1 MNRKLLMSFVFVL
14 AIVFSVVAQDRTI
27 SGKVTS
33 SEDGS
38 PLPGVSV
45 SVKGSTKGTVTGSDG
60 TYKIGVPANATI
72 NFSFVGY
79 QKTIIPI
86 GSKTVVDVVLTSDA
100 SEIEE
105 VVVVGYGAT
114 IKKKEATGATSNL
127 KGEVIE
133 NLPMQS
139 FDRALQGRL
148 PGVQVQSS
156 NGVPGGAVSVR
167 IRGTGSIT
175 AGNEPLYIVDGIQL
189 NNRNDGGGTVSTNP
203 LSFLNPD
210 DIESIDVLKDAASAA
225 IYGSQAA
232 NGVVLITT
240 KKGKAGRTKV
250 TLNYFGG
257 IVEPVPTLRTMSSQE
272 FINARITALQ
282 TTNPTVAPATVRGNA
297 LAGLGFS
304 RDFTDAEIAALPT
317 YDWQKEVYKTGTAS
331 NYEASIQ
338 GGNDKTSFY
347 TSFSLNQQDASL
359 INIDFK
365 RLAARVSIDHK
376 ISNKVKLETGV
387 NLSQIKQRGP
397 YGDARGSTAFS
408 APQYAAP
415 LILPFNRI
423 YNDDGTYYGMP
434 ASGITM
440 AGDLSGNVV
449 AASDL
454 IKSENSINQLV
465 GNIGLTYTI
474 SKDLI
479 FKALGGLDYRL
490 LSTSFFGDQRLADYN
505 AVRGSL
511 TEGNNNNLNYT
522 TNATLN
528 YFKAIA
534 KNHNVKI
541 LIGGEYR
548 SEVNTGTSFNAN
560 GFPTP
565 ELNTANAA
573 AEPSS
578 VGGFWTAV
586 KTAGIFT
593 NIGYD
598 YNKKYLINF
607 VGRYDGSSRF
617 GANNQWGFFP
627 SVSAK
632 WNIME
637 ENFLKNSTAVTDLG
651 LRFSYGS
658 TGNSQIGNF
667 DSRRLYGLGG
677 VYQGFS
683 AITPSQLGNPN
694 LRWERNVTLNLG
706 LDYGFFK
713 GKVKGSVEVFER
725 TSKDLLLTR
734 SIPQTNGF
742 SNITENVGEV
752 VNRGF
757 EFGIS
762 TTNFDNGGF
771 RWITD
776 FNITFLD
783 NKVTKLYEGQEILP
797 GNLSVRVGSSLGTN
811 VNVPFAGVNPANGR
825 PMWYDLN
832 DNITYV
838 VRTADQRS
846 LGHNVL
852 SKSFGGL
859 TNTISYKGFELVA
872 LFQYDFGR
880 VLPNFQEFRL
890 ADNAGALR
898 NGLKYY
904 WDNRWTTPGQITDVP
919 RPADAR
925 TEISG
930 RVSSY
935 QTISRFYQ
943 DASYIRLKQ
952 VGLSYSLP
960 NKVISRIGFQS
971 VKLYTQAINLLTWT
985 KWTGF
990 DPEFNDTSAAGI
1002 LNPNA
1007 GTGNQGVIP
1016 QSRSFIFG
1024 VQIGL

>member
-14 AIVFSVVAQDRTI
+14 ALVFNVVAQDRTVT
-27 SGKVTS
+27 GKVTS

-45 SVKGSTKGTVTGSDG
+45 GVKGSTKGTVTGTDG
-60 TYKIGVPANATI
+60 SYKISVPANATI
-72 NFSFVGY
+72 NFSFVGF
-79 QKTIIPI
+79 QKTAIPI
-86 GSKTVVDVVLTSDA
+86 GSRTVVDVVLTSDA

-114 IKKKEATGATSNL
+114 MKKKEATGATSNL

-175 AGNEPLYIVDGIQL
+175 AGNEPLYIVDGVQL
-189 NNRNDGGGTVSTNP
+189 NNRNDGGATVSTNP

-210 DIESIDVLKDAASAA
+210 DIESLDVLKDAATAA

-250 TLNYFGG
+250 TFNYFGG
-257 IVEPVPTLRTMSSQE
+257 IVEPVPTLKIMSSQE

-282 TTNPTVAPATVRGNA
+282 TTNPTLAPATVRGNA
-297 LAGLGFS
+297 LVGLGFS

-376 ISNKVKLETGV
+376 ISNKVKLETGL

-397 YGDARGSTAFS
+397 YGDARGSLAFS

-440 AGDLSGNVV
+440 PGDLSGNIV

-474 SKDLI
+474 NKDLI

-490 LSTSFFGDQRLADYN
+490 LYTSFFGDQRLSDYN
-505 AVRGSL
+505 ANRGQLS
-511 TEGNNNNLNYT
+511 EGNNNNLNYT

-528 YFKAIA
+528 YFKTIA
-534 KNHNVKI
+534 KNHNVKV

-548 SEVNTGTSFNAN
+548 SEVNTGTSFVAN

-578 VGGFWTAV
+578 VGGFWTGV
-586 KTAGIFT
+586 KNAGIFT

-683 AITPSQLGNPN
+683 AITPSQLGNPT

-713 GKVKGSVEVFER
+713 GKVKGSIEVFER

-742 SNITENVGEV
+742 SSITENVGEV

-762 TTNFDNGGF
+762 TTNFDKGGL
-771 RWITD
+771 RWVTD
-776 FNITFLD
+776 FNITLLD
-783 NKVTKLYEGQEILP
+783 NEVTKLYEGQDVLP
-797 GNLSVRVGSSLGTN
+797 GNLSVRVGFPLGTN

-825 PMWYDLN
+825 PMWYDIN
-832 DNITYV
+832 NNITYIGT
-838 VRTADQRS
+838 RASDQRP
-846 LGHNVL
+846 LGHNTL
-852 SKSFGGL
+852 TKQFGGL
-859 TNTISYKGFELVA
+859 TNTISYKGIELTA
-872 LFQYDFGR
+872 LLQYDFGR
-880 VLPNFQEFRL
+880 VLPNLQEFRL

-898 NGLKYY
+898 NGLAYY

-935 QTISRFYQ
+935 QTVSRFYQ

-971 VKLYTQAINLLTWT
+971 IKFYTQAINLLTWT

-990 DPEFNDTSAAGI
+990 DPEFTDLSGN
-1002 LNPNA
+1002 
-1007 GTGNQGVIP
+1007 GNQGIIP

>member
-1 MNRKLLMSFVFVL
+1 MTKKLLMSFVFLL
-14 AIVFSVVAQDRTI
+14 AFVFNVVAQDRTI

-38 PLPGVSV
+38 ALPGVSV
-45 SVKGSTKGTVTGSDG
+45 SVKGSTKGATTGSDG
-60 TYKIGVPANATI
+60 TFKISVPANATL
-72 NFSFVGY
+72 NFSFVGFKK
-79 QKTIIPI
+79 QSVAVGTKT
-86 GSKTVVDVVLTSDA
+86 TVDVVLASDA

-114 IKKKEATGATSNL
+114 VKKKEATGATSNL

-133 NLPMQS
+133 NLPLQS

-148 PGVQVQSS
+148 AGVQVQSS

-189 NNRNDGGGTVSTNP
+189 NNRNDGGATVSTNP

-225 IYGSQAA
+225 IYGAQAA

-250 TLNYFGG
+250 TLNYFRGV
-257 IVEPVPTLRTMSSQE
+257 VEPVPTLKVLNSQD
-272 FINARITALQ
+272 FISARIAALQ
-282 TTNPTVAPATVRGNA
+282 TTNPTLAPATVRGNA
-297 LAGLGFS
+297 LVGLGFS
-304 RDFTDAEIAALPT
+304 RDFSDADIAALPT
-317 YDWQKEVYKTGTAS
+317 YDWQKEVYKTGTAQ

-347 TSFSLNQQDASL
+347 TSFSYNQQDASL

-365 RLAARVSIDHK
+365 RLAGRLSIDHK
-376 ISNKVKLETGV
+376 ISSKVKIETGL
-387 NLSQIKQRGP
+387 NLSQISQRGP

-423 YNDDGTYYGMP
+423 YNDDGTFYGLP

-440 AGDLSGNVV
+440 PGDLSGNVV
-449 AASDL
+449 AAAEL

-465 GNIGLTYTI
+465 GNVGLTYSI
-474 SKDLI
+474 NKDLI
-479 FKALGGLDYRL
+479 FKVLGGLDYRL
-490 LSTSFFGDQRLADYN
+490 LYTSFFGDQRLADYN

-511 TEGNNNNLNYT
+511 SEGNNNNLNYT

-528 YFKAIA
+528 YFKTIA
-534 KNHNVKI
+534 KSHSIKI
-541 LIGGEYR
+541 LVGAEYR

-578 VGGFWTAV
+578 VGGFWTGV
-586 KTAGIFT
+586 KTAGVFT

-607 VGRYDGSSRF
+607 VARYDGSSRF

-632 WNIME
+632 WNIVE
-637 ENFLKNSTAVTDLG
+637 ENFLKNSTSVSDLG

-683 AITPSQLGNPN
+683 AITPSQLGNPD

-706 LDYGFFK
+706 LDYGFFG
-713 GKVKGSVEVFER
+713 GKVKGSIEVFER
-725 TSKDLLLTR
+725 TSKDLLLSR

-742 SNITENVGEV
+742 SSITENIGEV

-762 TTNFDNGGF
+762 TTNFDKGGF

-776 FNITFLD
+776 FNFTALD
-783 NKVTKLYEGQEILP
+783 NEVTKLYEGQDVLP
-797 GNLSVRVGSSLGTN
+797 GNLSVRVGFPLGTN

-825 PMWYDLN
+825 PMWYDPS

-838 VRTADQRS
+838 VRTADQRP

-852 SKSFGGL
+852 TKQFGGL
-859 TNTISYKGFELVA
+859 TNTISYKGIELTA
-872 LFQYDFGR
+872 LLQYDFGR

-898 NGLKYY
+898 NGLQYY

-919 RPADAR
+919 RPADVR

-935 QTISRFYQ
+935 QSISRFYQ

-960 NKVISRIGFQS
+960 NKLMSKIGFQS
-971 VKLYTQAINLLTWT
+971 VKLYGQAINLLTWT

-990 DPEFNDTSAAGI
+990 DPEFNDLSTAGI
-1002 LNPNA
+1002 ANPNN

>member
-1 MNRKLLMSFVFVL
+1 MSRKLLMNFVFLLCLMFEV
-14 AIVFSVVAQDRTI
+14 SAQDKTI

-38 PLPGVSV
+38 ALPGVSV
-45 SVKGSTKGTVTGSDG
+45 SVKGSTRGTVTGADG
-60 TYKIGVPANATI
+60 NYKIGVPANATI
-72 NFSFVGY
+72 NFSFVGF
-79 QKTIIPI
+79 KRSSIAV
-86 GSKTVVDVVLTSDA
+86 GSKTVVDVVLSSDA

-133 NLPMQS
+133 NLPLQS

-148 PGVQVQSS
+148 AGVQVQSS

-189 NNRNDGGGTVSTNP
+189 NNRNDGGASVSTNP
-203 LSFLNPD
+203 LAFLNPD
-210 DIESIDVLKDAASAA
+210 DIASIDVLKDAASAA

-250 TLNYFGG
+250 TLNYFRG
-257 IVEPVPTLRTMSSQE
+257 IVEPVPSLKLMNSQD

-282 TTNPTVAPATVRGNA
+282 TTNPTLAPAIVRGNA
-297 LAGLGFS
+297 LVGLGFN
-304 RDFTDAEIAALPT
+304 RDLSDADFAAIPT
-317 YDWQKEVYKTGTAS
+317 YDWQREVYKTGIAS

-338 GGNDKTSFY
+338 GGNDRTSFY
-347 TSFSLNQQDASL
+347 TSFSYNKQDASL
-359 INIDFK
+359 INIDFNRIAG
-365 RLAARVSIDHK
+365 RLSIDHK
-376 ISNKVKLETGV
+376 ITDKIKIETGL
-387 NLSQIKQRGP
+387 NLSQISQKGP
-397 YGDARGSTAFS
+397 YGDARGSLAFS
-408 APQYAAP
+408 APQYSAP

-423 YNDDGTYYGMP
+423 YNDDGTFYGLP
-434 ASGITM
+434 SSGITM
-440 AGDLSGNVV
+440 AGDISGNVI
-449 AASDL
+449 AASEL
-454 IKSENSINQLV
+454 VKSENSVNQLV
-465 GNIGLTYTI
+465 GNIGLTYSI
-474 SKDLI
+474 NKNLI

-490 LSTSFFGDQRLADYN
+490 LYTSFFGDPRLPDYN
-505 AVRGSL
+505 AIRGSL
-511 TEGNNNNLNYT
+511 SEGNVNNLNFT
-522 TNATLN
+522 TNTTLN
-528 YFKAIA
+528 YFKTIA
-534 KNHNVKI
+534 KSHSIKV
-541 LIGGEYR
+541 LVGAEYR
-548 SEVNTGTSFNAN
+548 SEVNTGTNFNAA

-586 KTAGIFT
+586 KNAGVFT

-607 VGRYDGSSRF
+607 VARYDGSSRF

-637 ENFLKNSTAVTDLG
+637 ENFLKNSIAVSDLG

-706 LDYGFFK
+706 LDYGFFG
-713 GKVKGSVEVFER
+713 GKVKGSVELFER
-725 TSKDLLLTR
+725 TSKDLLLSR

-742 SNITENVGEV
+742 SSITENIGEV
-752 VNRGF
+752 KNRGF

-762 TTNFDNGGF
+762 TTNIDRAGF

-776 FNITFLD
+776 FNFTAID
-783 NKVTKLYEGQEILP
+783 NEVTKLYEGQDVLP
-797 GNLSVRVGSSLGTN
+797 GNLSVRVGFPLGTN
-811 VNVPFAGVNPANGR
+811 VAVPFAGVNPANGR
-825 PMWYDLN
+825 PMWYDPS
-832 DNITYV
+832 DNITYIN
-838 VRTADQRS
+838 RTSDQRP
-846 LGHNVL
+846 LGHNTL
-852 SKSFGGL
+852 TKQFGGL
-859 TNTISYKGFELVA
+859 TNTISYKGIELTA
-872 LFQYDFGR
+872 LLQYDFGR
-880 VLPNFQEFRL
+880 VLPNLQEFRL

-898 NGLKYY
+898 NGLQYY

-919 RPADAR
+919 RPADVR

-935 QTISRFYQ
+935 QSVSRFYQ

-952 VGLSYSLP
+952 VGLSYLLP
-960 NKVISRIGFQS
+960 NKVITRIGFQS

-990 DPEFNDTSAAGI
+990 DPEFTDLSTAG
-1002 LNPNA
+1002 LNNPNA

>member
-1 MNRKLLMSFVFVL
+1 MIRKLLMGCLLMLCLIIKVN
-14 AIVFSVVAQDRTI
+14 AQERTVT
-27 SGKVTS
+27 GKITS
-33 SEDGS
+33 SEDGA

-45 SVKGSTKGTVTGSDG
+45 GLKGSTRGTVSNSDG
-60 TYKIGVPANATI
+60 TYKISVSGENATLI
-72 NFSFVGY
+72 FSFVGFSR
-79 QKTIIPI
+79 TSVPI
-86 GSKTVVDVVLTSDA
+86 GTKSSVDVTLKSDIA
-100 SEIEE
+100 DLEE
-105 VVVVGYGAT
+105 VVVTGYGAT
-114 IKKKEATGATSNL
+114 VKKKEATGATSNL
-127 KGEVIE
+127 KGDVIE
-133 NLPMQS
+133 NLPLQS

-148 PGVQVQSS
+148 SGVQVQSS

-175 AGNEPLYIVDGIQL
+175 AGNEPLYIVDGVQL
-189 NNRNDGGGTVSTNP
+189 NSRNDGGGTVSTNP

-250 TLNYFGG
+250 TLNYFRGV
-257 IVEPVPTLRTMSSQE
+257 VEPVPSLKVMNSQT
-272 FINARITALQ
+272 FINARIAALQ
-282 TTNPTVAPATVRGNA
+282 TTNPTLPLATIRGNA

-304 RDFTDAEIAALPT
+304 RDLSDADFAALPT
-317 YDWQKEVYKTGTAS
+317 YDWQGEVYKTGMAS

-347 TSFSLNQQDASL
+347 TSFSYNQQDASL

-365 RLAARVSIDHK
+365 RLAGRVSVDHK
-376 ISNKVKLETGV
+376 ISNKVKIETGL
-387 NLSQIKQRGP
+387 NLSNISQRGP
-397 YGDARGSTAFS
+397 YGDARGSLAFS
-408 APQYAAP
+408 APQYSAP

-423 YNDDGTYYGMP
+423 YNDDGSYYGLP

-440 AGDLSGNVV
+440 AGDISGNVV

-454 IKSENSINQLV
+454 IKSDNSVNQVV
-465 GNIGLTYTI
+465 GNLGLTYTI
-474 SKDLI
+474 NKNLI

-490 LSTSFFGDQRLADYN
+490 LFTSFFGDPRLSDYN
-505 AVRGSL
+505 AIRGTL

-522 TNATLN
+522 ANTTLN
-528 YFKAIA
+528 YFKTIA
-534 KNHNVKI
+534 KSHSVKI
-541 LIGGEYR
+541 LVGAEYR
-548 SEVNTGTSFNAN
+548 SEVNTGTSFNAA

-586 KTAGIFT
+586 KTAGVFT

-598 YNKKYLINF
+598 YNKKYLINL
-607 VGRYDGSSRF
+607 VARYDGSSRF
-617 GANNQWGFFP
+617 GANNQFGFFP

-632 WNIME
+632 WNIVE
-637 ENFLKNSTAVTDLG
+637 ENFLKNSLIVSDLG

-706 LDYGFFK
+706 LDYGFFG

-725 TSKDLLLTR
+725 NSKDLLLTR

-742 SNITENVGEV
+742 SSITENIGEV

-762 TTNFDNGGF
+762 TTNFDKGGF
-771 RWITD
+771 RWVTD
-776 FNITFLD
+776 FNFSALD
-783 NKVTKLYEGQEILP
+783 NKVKELYEGQDVLP
-797 GNLSVRVGSSLGTN
+797 GNLSVRVGFPLGTN
-811 VNVPFAGVNPANGR
+811 VTVPFAGVNPANGR

-832 DNITYV
+832 DNITYIN
-838 VRTADQRS
+838 RTSDQRPIGNNS
-846 LGHNVL
+846 LT
-852 SKSFGGL
+852 KQFGGL
-859 TNTISYKGFELVA
+859 TNTISYKGLELTA

-880 VLPNFQEFRL
+880 VLANLQEFRL

-898 NGLKYY
+898 NGLQYY

-919 RPADAR
+919 RPADVR

-935 QTISRFYQ
+935 QSVARFYQ

-960 NKVISRIGFQS
+960 NKVISRMGFQS

-990 DPEFNDTSAAGI
+990 DPEFTDQSGN
-1002 LNPNA
+1002 
-1007 GTGNQGVIP
+1007 GNQGIVP

>member
-1 MNRKLLMSFVFVL
+1 MTKKLLMSFVFLLCLIFRV
-14 AIVFSVVAQDRTI
+14 SAQDRTI

-38 PLPGVSV
+38 ALPGVSV
-45 SVKGSTKGTVTGSDG
+45 SVKGSTKGATTASDG
-60 TYKIGVPANATI
+60 TYKISVSGTPTLIFSYVGFKKESIPAGN
-72 NFSFVGY
+72 
-79 QKTIIPI
+79 KT
-86 GSKTVVDVVLTSDA
+86 TVDVVLSSDA

-114 IKKKEATGATSNL
+114 VKKKEATGATANL

-133 NLPMQS
+133 NLPLQS

-189 NNRNDGGGTVSTNP
+189 NNRNDGGATVSTNP
-203 LSFLNPD
+203 LAFLNPD
-210 DIESIDVLKDAASAA
+210 DIESMDVLKDAASAA
-225 IYGSQAA
+225 IYGAQAA

-250 TLNYFGG
+250 TFNYFGG
-257 IVEPVPTLRTMSSQE
+257 IVEPVPTLKMMNSQE
-272 FINARITALQ
+272 FISARITALQ
-282 TTNPTVAPATVRGNA
+282 TTNPTLAPATVRGNA

-304 RDFTDAEIAALPT
+304 RDLSDADIAALPT
-317 YDWQKEVYKTGTAS
+317 YDWQGEVYKKGTVR

-347 TSFSLNQQDASL
+347 TSFSYNQQDASL

-365 RLAARVSIDHK
+365 RLAGRLSIDHK
-376 ISNKVKLETGV
+376 ISNKVKIETGL
-387 NLSQIKQRGP
+387 NLSQISQRGP
-397 YGDARGSTAFS
+397 YGDARGSLAFS
-408 APQYAAP
+408 APQYSAP

-423 YNDDGTYYGMP
+423 YNDDGTYYGLP

-440 AGDLSGNVV
+440 AGDISGNVV

-465 GNIGLTYTI
+465 GNIGLTYSI
-474 SKDLI
+474 NKDLI

-490 LSTSFFGDQRLADYN
+490 LYTSFFGDQRLSDYN
-505 AVRGSL
+505 ANRGSL
-511 TEGNNNNLNYT
+511 SEANNNNLNYT
-522 TNATLN
+522 VNTTLN
-528 YFKAIA
+528 YFKTIA
-534 KNHNVKI
+534 TNHSVKV
-541 LIGGEYR
+541 LVGAEYR
-548 SEVNTGTSFNAN
+548 SEVNTGTSFFAN

-578 VGGFWTAV
+578 VGGFWQGF

-598 YNKKYLINF
+598 FNKKYLINF
-607 VGRYDGSSRF
+607 VARYDGSSRF

-637 ENFLKNSTAVTDLG
+637 ENFLKNSTSVSDLG

-667 DSRRLYGLGG
+667 DSRRLYGLGD

-683 AITPSQLGNPN
+683 SIAPSQLGNPN
-694 LRWERNVTLNLG
+694 LKWERNVTLNLG
-706 LDYGFFK
+706 LDYGFF
-713 GKVKGSVEVFER
+713 GGRVKGSVELFER
-725 TSKDLLLTR
+725 TSKDLLLSR
-734 SIPQTNGF
+734 SIPFTNGF
-742 SNITENVGEV
+742 VNNNGNSFITENIGEV

-762 TTNFDNGGF
+762 TTNFDKGGF

-776 FNITFLD
+776 FNFTALD
-783 NKVTKLYEGQEILP
+783 NEVTKLYEGQDILP
-797 GNLSVRVGSSLGTN
+797 GNLSVRVGFPLGTN
-811 VNVPFAGVNPANGR
+811 VQVPYAGVNPANGR
-825 PMWYDLN
+825 PMWYDPSG
-832 DNITYV
+832 NITYIST
-838 VRTADQRS
+838 RAADLRP
-846 LGHNVL
+846 LGHNTL
-852 SKSFGGL
+852 TKQFGGL
-859 TNTISYKGFELVA
+859 TNTFSYKGIELTA

-880 VLPNFQEFRL
+880 VLPNSQEFRL

-898 NGLKYY
+898 NSLKYY

-919 RPADAR
+919 RPADTR

-935 QTISRFYQ
+935 QSFSRFYQ

-960 NKVISRIGFQS
+960 NSLMKRIGFQS
-971 VKLYTQAINLLTWT
+971 VKFYGQAINLLTWT

-990 DPEFNDTSAAGI
+990 DPEFTDLSGN
-1002 LNPNA
+1002 
-1007 GTGNQGVIP
+1007 GNQGIIP
-1016 QSRSFIFG
+1016 QSRSFTFG
-1024 VQIGL
+1024 VQLGL

>member
-1 MNRKLLMSFVFVL
+1 MKRKLLMSFVFVL
-14 AIVFSVVAQDRTI
+14 TLLFRVSAQDRTVT
-27 SGKVTS
+27 GKVTS

-45 SVKGSTKGTVTGSDG
+45 SVKGLTRGATTGSDG
-60 TYKIGVPANATI
+60 TFKISVPANATL
-72 NFSFVGY
+72 NFSFVGFKK
-79 QKTIIPI
+79 QSVVVGTK
-86 GSKTVVDVVLTSDA
+86 SNVDVVLASDA

-139 FDRALQGRL
+139 FDRALQGRMA
-148 PGVQVQSS
+148 GVQVQSS

-175 AGNEPLYIVDGIQL
+175 AGNEPLYIVDGVQL
-189 NNRNDGGGTVSTNP
+189 NNRNDGGATVSTNP

-250 TLNYFGG
+250 TFNYFGG
-257 IVEPVPTLRTMSSQE
+257 IVEPLPTLNMMNSQE
-272 FINARITALQ
+272 FISARITALQ
-282 TTNPTVAPATVRGNA
+282 TSNPTVAPLTVRGNA

-304 RDFTDAEIAALPT
+304 RDLTDADIAALPT

-338 GGNDKTSFY
+338 GGNDRTSFY
-347 TSFSLNQQDASL
+347 TSFSFNQQDASL

-376 ISNKVKLETGV
+376 ISDKIKLETGV

-397 YGDARGSTAFS
+397 YGDARGSLAFS

-423 YNDDGTYYGMP
+423 YNDDGTYYGLP

-474 SKDLI
+474 NKDLI

-490 LSTSFFGDQRLADYN
+490 LYTSFFGDQRLSDYN

-511 TEGNNNNLNYT
+511 SEANNNNLNYT

-528 YFKAIA
+528 YFKTIA

-586 KTAGIFT
+586 KNAGIFT

-637 ENFLKNSTAVTDLG
+637 ESFLKNSTTVTDLG

-667 DSRRLYGLGG
+667 DSRRLYGLGD

-683 AITPSQLGNPN
+683 SIAPSQLGNPN

-706 LDYGFFK
+706 LDYGFLR
-713 GKVKGSVEVFER
+713 GKIKGSIEVFER
-725 TSKDLLLTR
+725 TSKDLLLSR
-734 SIPQTNGF
+734 SIPFTNGF
-742 SNITENVGEV
+742 VNNNGTSFITENIGEV

-762 TTNFDNGGF
+762 TTNFDKGGF
-771 RWITD
+771 RWVTD
-776 FNITFLD
+776 FNFTALD
-783 NKVTKLYEGQEILP
+783 NEVTKLYEGQDVLP
-797 GNLSVRVGSSLGTN
+797 GNLSVRVGFPLGTN

-832 DNITYV
+832 GNITYI
-838 VRTADQRS
+838 VRTSDQRP
-846 LGHNVL
+846 LGHNTL
-852 SKSFGGL
+852 TKQFGGL
-859 TNTISYKGFELVA
+859 TNTISYKGIELTA
-872 LFQYDFGR
+872 LLQYDFGR
-880 VLPNFQEFRL
+880 VLPNLQEFRL

-919 RPADAR
+919 RPADVR

-935 QTISRFYQ
+935 QTVSRFYQ
-943 DASYIRLKQ
+943 DASYVRLKQ
-952 VGLSYSLP
+952 VGLSYLLP
-960 NKVISRIGFQS
+960 NKIISRIGFQS
-971 VKLYTQAINLLTWT
+971 VKFYTQAINLLTWT

-990 DPEFNDTSAAGI
+990 DPEFTDLSGN
-1002 LNPNA
+1002 
-1007 GTGNQGVIP
+1007 GNQGIIP